1 MPTYRQGRMVIFPL
15 LKNLL
20 GGRPHLKI
28 NESDLSIKF
37 NNGAEIAIKG
47 ADNEDSLRGVSLS
60 RVVLDEYAF
69 MKPNV
74 WEEIIYP
81 SLVDTLNSSA
91 LFIGTPDGHN
101 HFYDIFLK
109 GQGSDKD
116 WKSWQFKTVDG
127 GFVPIEE
134 INKAKRSMDKR
145 TFRQE
150 FEATFESA
158 GNRVAYNF
166 DRDTHV
172 KKANELGHYKWIGI
186 DFNCDYM
193 SSVLCSE
200 FSDGTLH
207 YYDEIRLT
215 NSNTDEMARKIKEKW
230 NHVKDIYPDPSG
242 SARSTTSV
250 SGSDFDILR
259 AYGFNVISARK
270 APTHR
275 DRISA
280 LNYKL
285 KDATGSIKLTV
296 DPKCVELIKDFE
308 LCGRDKNGGIDKTD
322 IRRTHALDSATYGL
336 HYRHP
341 VRPPVTRT
349 FNL

>member
-1 MPTYRQGRMVIFPL
+1 MPTYRQGRMVIFPM
-15 LKNLL
+15 LKQLL

-37 NNGAEIAIKG
+37 KNGSEIAIKG

-81 SLVDTLNSSA
+81 SLIDTPKSSA

-109 GQGSDKD
+109 GQKKDKD
-116 WKSWQFKTVDG
+116 WKSWQFKTIDG
-127 GFVPIEE
+127 GFVPKEE
-134 INKAKRSMDKR
+134 INKAKTTMDEK

-150 FEATFESA
+150 FEATFESS
-158 GNRVAYNF
+158 GNKVAYNF
-166 DRDTHV
+166 DRNKHI
-172 KKANELGHYKWIGI
+172 KQANELGHIKWAGI
-186 DFNCDYM
+186 DFNVDYM
-193 SSVLCSE
+193 SASACSE
-200 FSDGTLH
+200 YTDSTLH
-207 YYDEIRLT
+207 YYDEIRLK
-215 NSNTDEMARKIKEKW
+215 NSNTDEMAQAIKNKW
-230 NHVKDIYPDPSG
+230 KNIKDIYPDPSG
-242 SARSTTSV
+242 TARSTTS
-250 SGSDFDILR
+250 SESDFDILR
-259 AYGFNVISARK
+259 AYGFNVIAHKK

-280 LNYKL
+280 LNFKL
-285 KDATGSIKLTV
+285 KDATGRVKMTV
-296 DPKCVELIKDFE
+296 DPQCVELIKDLE
-308 LCGRDKNGGIDKTD
+308 LCSRDKNGGIDKTD
-322 IRRTHALDSATYGL
+322 INRTHALDSATYGL

-341 VRPPVTRT
+341 VRKPITRT
-349 FNL
+349 YSL

>member
-1 MPTYRQGRMVIFPL
+1 MVIFPL
-15 LKNLL
+15 LKQLL

-37 NNGAEIAIKG
+37 NNGAEVSIKG

-81 SLVDTLNSSA
+81 SLVDTPNSSA

-109 GQGSDKD
+109 GQEQDKD
-116 WKSWQFKTVDG
+116 WKSWQFKTIDG
-127 GFVPIEE
+127 GFVPESE
-134 INKAKRSMDKR
+134 IMKAKRTMDER
-145 TFRQE
+145 TFKQE

-166 DRDTHV
+166 ERDSHV
-172 KKANELGHYKWIGI
+172 KKANEYGHYKWSGI
-186 DFNCDYM
+186 DFNVDYM
-193 SSVLCSE
+193 SACAVCE
-200 FSDGTLH
+200 YSDGTLH

-215 NSNTDEMARKIKEKW
+215 NSNTDEMAREMKKRW
-230 NHVKDIYPDPSG
+230 KDIKDVYPDPSG
-242 SARSTTSV
+242 TARSTTS
-250 SGSDFDILR
+250 SESDFDILR
-259 AYGFNVISARK
+259 AYGFNVIAQKK
-270 APTHR
+270 APSHR

-285 KDATGSIKLTV
+285 KDATGRIKMTI
-296 DPKCVELIKDFE
+296 DPKCIELIKDLE
-308 LCGRDKNGGIDKTD
+308 LCGRDKNGGIDKSD

-341 VRPPVTRT
+341 VRPPMTRT
-349 FNL
+349 FSL